1 VHRRYTAVA
10 VALAVL
16 LAGVGVGAALD
27 TDQEPTTTSAGNN
40 GGTVAVGASGSAA
53 ADPDRAVVTVA
64 VVTTGDTATAVRDQL
79 ATDAD
84 GMRAAL
90 REAGVTDDQI
100 RTTSYGI
107 SQTYESRE
115 SEIPRYR
122 GVHGFRVTL
131 DDIEAVG
138 TVVDAAVA
146 GGASRVE
153 RVQFTLSEERERE
166 VRAAAL
172 ADAMANARA
181 QADALADAGDLRL
194 DGVVDV
200 STTQG
205 YGGPVAFES
214 AADGA
219 RTSFETGPVSVTVR
233 VQVTY
238 AAA

>member
-1 VHRRYTAVA
+1 MHRRYTAVA
-10 VALAVL
+10 VALVVL

-172 ADAMANARA
+172 ADAMANA
-181 QADALADAGDLRL
+181 DALADAGDLRL

>member
-1 VHRRYTAVA
+1 MHRRYIAVA
-10 VALAVL
+10 VALVVL
-16 LAGVGVGAALD
+16 LAGVGVGAALG
-27 TDQEPTTTSAGNN
+27 TDQEPIQTTTVTDGA
-40 GGTVAVGASGSAA
+40 TVAVGASGSAA

-64 VVTTGDTATAVRDQL
+64 VIATSDTATAVRDQL
-79 ATDAD
+79 AADAD
-84 GMRAAL
+84 GMRTAL
-90 REAGVTDDQI
+90 REAGVADDQV
-100 RTTSYGI
+100 RTMSYGI

-115 SEIPRYR
+115 SETPRYR

-146 GGASRVE
+146 GGASQVE
-153 RVQFTLSEERERE
+153 RVQFRLSEKRERE

-181 QADALADAGDLRL
+181 QADALADAGDLTL

-200 STTQG
+200 STSQG
-205 YGGPVAFES
+205 YGSLVAFES
-214 AADGA
+214 TADSA
-219 RTSFETGPVSVTVR
+219 RTSFETDPVSVTVQ

-238 AAA
+238 AA